1 MIGAAV
7 VLLAGAGVGGAAV
20 GARLGTEGPTASSAE
35 AAPAGPTPDPG
46 APAGFV
52 TVADEAAG
60 FSVAYPA
67 GWTRL
72 LSPDPQVRL
81 VAQSGPASVLVR
93 VTPLATPIGP
103 AQLPAAKELTD
114 RLVLGNGSVH
124 LLAGPHAIRVGGLPG
139 YFYFYTF
146 TDPSS
151 GQTGAHSHFLLF
163 HGNQMISLVFQA
175 VPTDAFK
182 PAAHIFDQITDSVRA
197 W

>member
-1 MIGAAV
+1 M
-7 VLLAGAGVGGAAV
+7 VLLAGVGVGGVAV
-20 GARLGTEGPTASSAE
+20 GQLLGPVNPTAPSAG
-35 AAPAGPTPDPG
+35 APPARPTPDPG
-46 APAGFV
+46 AAAGFV
-52 TVADEAAG
+52 PVADEAAG

-124 LLAGPHAIRVGGLPG
+124 LLEGPRAIQVGGLLG

-146 TDPSS
+146 TDPAS

-163 HGNQMISLVFQA
+163 HRNQMISLVFQA
-175 VPTDAFK
+175 VPTDAFR
-182 PAAHIFDQITDSVRA
+182 PAAHAFDQITDSLRA

>member
-1 MIGAAV
+1 
-7 VLLAGAGVGGAAV
+7 VLLAGVGVGGAAV
-20 GARLGTEGPTASSAE
+20 GQLLGPPRPTAPSAGK
-35 AAPAGPTPDPG
+35 PPPRPTPDLG
-46 APAGFV
+46 ASAGFIP
-52 TVADEAAG
+52 VADEATG

-67 GWTRL
+67 DWTRL

-81 VAQSGPASVLVR
+81 VAESGPASVLVR

-124 LLAGPHAIRVGGLPG
+124 LLEGPRAIQVGGLAG

-146 TDPSS
+146 TDPAS

-163 HGNQMISLVFQA
+163 HRSQLISLVFQA

-182 PAAHIFDQITDSVRA
+182 PVARTFDRITDSLRA